1 MSKATFLEYVWLRI
15 YFKGFYTNRRLYIVN
30 NNTIQETIK
39 SAETET
45 IKSIGY
51 EILDK
56 L

>member
-15 YFKGFYTNRRLYIVN
+15 YFKGFYKNRPLCIVN
-30 NNTIQETIK
+30 NNTIQATIK
-39 SAETET
+39 SEETEN

-51 EILDK
+51 EILAK